1 MAEDFSGKKKF
12 ASSPGLLRFAVNGSG
27 ALNPKP

>member
-1 MAEDFSGKKKF
+1 MAKDFSRKKTF

-27 ALNPKP
+27 ALNPRP